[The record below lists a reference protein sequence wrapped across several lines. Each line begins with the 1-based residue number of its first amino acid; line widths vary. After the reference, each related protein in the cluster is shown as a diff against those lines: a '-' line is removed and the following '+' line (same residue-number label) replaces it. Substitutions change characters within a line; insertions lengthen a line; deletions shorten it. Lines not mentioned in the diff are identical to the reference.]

1 MKNRIPAEVFPPGD
15 FLKEELDARDWTQ
28 TDLAEILGRPMPL
41 VNGIVLGKRRI
52 TPDTAK
58 DLAEAL
64 GTSAELWMNL
74 ESTYQLSKVRDQ
86 NSSIERKARLYSKA
100 PINHMIKRGWIE
112 RSENLDVLEKRVL
125 DFLEMD
131 NPDQEPDFG
140 QHAARKSTTYH
151 EVTNAQTAWLFRAK
165 HLAKSV
171 SAAPFSIASFRK
183 AIERL
188 QALLQSAEE
197 IRHVPRAL
205 SEAGIRFLVV
215 EALPKSRIDGAC
227 FWLDARSPVIA
238 LSMRYDRIDYFWFTL
253 MHDLGHVNAKDGL
266 SDSDYMIDI
275 NFMADE
281 TVVEKP
287 EFEKVADR
295 FAAESLM
302 PQDAFADFVVRNAPL
317 YPRKKIRGFA
327 ALNHIHPGIVVGQ
340 LHHRGL
346 SYAAHRDLL
355 DKVRDIITDSALT
368 DGWGNVVPTAT

>member
-1 MKNRIPAEVFPPGD
+1 M
-15 FLKEELDARDWTQ
+15 
-28 TDLAEILGRPMPL
+28 
-41 VNGIVLGKRRI
+41 
-52 TPDTAK
+52 
-58 DLAEAL
+58 
-64 GTSAELWMNL
+64 
-74 ESTYQLSKVRDQ
+74 
-86 NSSIERKARLYSKA
+86 
-100 PINHMIKRGWIE
+100 
-112 RSENLDVLEKRVL
+112 
-125 DFLEMD
+125 
-131 NPDQEPDFG
+131 
-140 QHAARKSTTYH
+140 
-151 EVTNAQTAWLFRAK
+151 
-165 HLAKSV
+165 
-171 SAAPFSIASFRK
+171 
-183 AIERL
+183 
-188 QALLQSAEE
+188 LQSAEE